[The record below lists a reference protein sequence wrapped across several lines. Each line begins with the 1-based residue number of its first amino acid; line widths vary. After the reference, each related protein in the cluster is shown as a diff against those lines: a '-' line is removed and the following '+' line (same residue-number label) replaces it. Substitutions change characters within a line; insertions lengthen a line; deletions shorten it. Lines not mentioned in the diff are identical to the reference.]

1 VAISTPLPADLERFV
16 HKIAEIRRERR
27 LSDYQRDTVVLQE
40 GRAIERERLAA
51 MSGYHR
57 YEEGGCDGDE

>member
-1 VAISTPLPADLERFV
+1 MAITSPLPADLERFV
-16 HKIAEIRRERR
+16 HKIQEIRRERR

-51 MSGYHR
+51 ISGYHC
-57 YEEGGCDGDE
+57 YEGGCDGDN

>member
-1 VAISTPLPADLERFV
+1 MLHT
-16 HKIAEIRRERR
+16 IRIIRSE
-27 LSDYQRDTVVLQE
+27 QRYAAHQLDSLVVRE